1 LSAAVFALVS
11 GLCALLGWVCCTLF
25 CAHTEHGETMIQNTA
40 AAGPCHPRAILCFVN
55 VFNMKK
61 PLLF

>member
-1 LSAAVFALVS
+1 LSAAVFALAS
-11 GLCALLGWVCCTLF
+11 WLCALLGWVCGTLF
-25 CAHTEHGETMIQNTA
+25 CAHTKHGESMIQNTA
-40 AAGPCHPRAILCFVN
+40 AAGPCHPLATLCFVN